1 MILKLRQRMSQDESG
16 FTLVEL
22 LVVMLI
28 LGILAAIAIPAFL
41 NQRSKANDSDAKTAA
56 NTAQTAIETL
66 ATDNNG
72 SYASANGNPG
82 ALTAIEPALNNASF
96 TVVSGA
102 DTYTITVTADTTNN
116 TFSVSR
122 AANGTVTHPCTVAS
136 ASNRGGCPGTGGNP
150 GDWGT

>member
-41 NQRSKANDSDAKTAA
+41 NQRSKANDSDAKSAA

-66 ATDNNG
+66 STDNNG

-82 ALTAIEPALNNASF
+82 TLTAIEPALNNASF

-102 DTYTITVTADTTNN
+102 NTYTITVTADTTND
-116 TFSVSR
+116 TFSVVR
-122 AANGTVTHPCTVAS
+122 AANGGVTHPCTVADPN
-136 ASNRGGCPGTGGNP
+136 NRGGCPVGN
-150 GDWGT
+150 DWGP

>member
-41 NQRSKANDSDAKTAA
+41 NQRSKANDSDAKSAA
-56 NTAQTAIETL
+56 NTAQEAIETL
-66 ATDNNG
+66 STDNNG

-82 ALTAIEPALNNASF
+82 ALTAIEPTLNSAPAF
-96 TVVSGA
+96 TVA
-102 DTYTITVTADTTNN
+102 AAAKTYTITVTADVSGN
-116 TFSVSR
+116 TFSVTR
-122 AANGTVTHPCTVAS
+122 DAVGNVT
-136 ASNRGGCPGTGGNP
+136 
-150 GDWGT
+150 